1 MGYVIRIAGRADG
14 QPFPN
19 DLYVREFDASR
30 RNGRGELIPTP
41 LIQLAKQF
49 RSPAEA
55 VDFWQQQSR
64 KRENIR
70 PLTVFKVK
78 IEPYMSEME

>member
-1 MGYVIRIAGRADG
+1 
-14 QPFPN
+14 
-19 DLYVREFDASR
+19 
-30 RNGRGELIPTP
+30 
-41 LIQLAKQF
+41 LAKQF

-78 IEPYMSEME
+78 IEPYTSDAS